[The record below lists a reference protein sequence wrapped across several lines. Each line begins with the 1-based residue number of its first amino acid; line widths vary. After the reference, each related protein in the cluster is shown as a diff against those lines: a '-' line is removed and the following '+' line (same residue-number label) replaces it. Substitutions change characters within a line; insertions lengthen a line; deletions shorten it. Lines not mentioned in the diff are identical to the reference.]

1 MRRFCVVAMREK
13 PEIAVAAKKIK
24 EYLEERGCVC
34 VLNSGYVEK
43 EKVPKGTECA
53 IVLGGDGTLL
63 QAARELV
70 ETSVRLIG
78 INFGN
83 LGFLAEVEKDGIENA
98 LDRLIEDCFSVE
110 KRMLLTGS
118 IVRDGKI
125 VMENVALNDI
135 VINRSSLMRVMQ
147 LRISVNGL
155 RLSEYNADGIIIAT
169 PTGSTAYSMSAG
181 GPIVKPSAQLIVMT
195 PICPHT
201 LNTRSIILD
210 SEDVIEIQASSRR
223 TYDNDIK
230 RVFFDGDDNIILEEG
245 DRVMIQRSKL
255 SAEIIRL
262 KSRSFLEILG
272 KKMGADERT
281 EA

>member
-1 MRRFCVVAMREK
+1 M
-13 PEIAVAAKKIK
+13 
-24 EYLEERGCVC
+24 
-34 VLNSGYVEK
+34 
-43 EKVPKGTECA
+43 
-53 IVLGGDGTLL
+53 

-70 ETSVRLIG
+70 ETNIRLIG

-83 LGFLAEVEKDGIENA
+83 LGFLAEVEKDDIIGTLN
-98 LDRLIEDCFSVE
+98 RLIADQFFVE
-110 KRMLLTGS
+110 KRMLLKGS
-118 IVRDGKI
+118 IVRGDKV

-147 LRISVNGL
+147 LTIFVNGM
-155 RLSEYNADGIIIAT
+155 RLSEYNADGIIIST

-181 GPIVKPSAQLIVMT
+181 GPIVKPSAQLILMT

-210 SEDVIEIQASSRR
+210 GEDVIEIQACSRR
-223 TYDNDIK
+223 KYDNDIK
-230 RVFFDGDDNIILEEG
+230 KVFFDGDDNIILEEG
-245 DRVMIQRSKL
+245 DKVVIEKSKL
-255 SAEIIRL
+255 SVEIIKL

-272 KKMGADERT
+272 KKMGSHERT